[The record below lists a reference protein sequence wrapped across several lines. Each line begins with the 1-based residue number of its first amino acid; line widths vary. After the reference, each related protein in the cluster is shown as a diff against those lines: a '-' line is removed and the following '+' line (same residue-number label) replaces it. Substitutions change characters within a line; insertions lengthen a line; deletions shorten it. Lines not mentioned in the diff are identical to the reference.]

1 MDESLRRSLSLHIDG
16 REGSGPRLLL
26 YDVSIVV
33 IEYIHLLELLDQV
46 LHSQALAPLKQE
58 IIQLLVEPRLSV
70 FWHLKLFIYPLFE
83 LLLIV
88 LF

>member
-1 MDESLRRSLSLHIDG
+1 MDEGLRLSLSLEIDG
-16 REGSGPRLLL
+16 GEGSGPGLRL

-33 IEYIHLLELLDQV
+33 IEQIHLLELLDQV
-46 LHSQALAPLKQE
+46 MHGQALAPLEQV
-58 IIQLLVEPRLSV
+58 IVQFLVVPRLSV
-70 FWHLKLFIYPLFE
+70 FGHLKLIIYPIFE